1 MISASQ
7 NSTDNFRKLHN
18 PRSLS
23 KTSFQASIML
33 EHASKEW
40 ISWSEDLEKSKNARI
55 LAKPCLSKNRSF
67 LDKAMILLA
76 MPLPACGDIL
86 DMRWLE
92 TKLDEGGFVVVD
104 IEARWI
110 VQREISVQE
119 EVRALY
125 KSLQLNGG

>member
-1 MISASQ
+1 
-7 NSTDNFRKLHN
+7 
-18 PRSLS
+18 
-23 KTSFQASIML
+23 ML